1 MIDILVIEPD
11 EAARQRIVSHF
22 KGIDDYDAEGVADAD
37 HGMDVFD
44 DYESFNAAICA
55 ADEPTAALRV
65 IKRLRR
71 RRCAIPI
78 VVLVDGEPDPEARGL
93 IAELPMVALEEKPAD
108 TDVIHAALDE
118 VVAESRTMGFQGQL
132 ERISLIDMIQLFC
145 QTGKTGRLDI
155 HHWGQRGHIYFG
167 NGLVIH
173 AVQGELDGAEAFYRL
188 VSWESGTFQTEFGV
202 LPAIDTL
209 GNESLHGLLIEA
221 LRRKDEA
228 ARSDDLLVKRVES
241 PAELPDPSPGRL
253 DLLDTTPPIGR
264 RPVLEPD
271 VVTRLLDVEGAE
283 ALVVVSRSGAL
294 LQTTGLDA
302 DEEGP
307 LATLTAF
314 VGSSCEAARKP
325 IRAKRF
331 GSAIVVQSDKR
342 KLLVVNTRNF
352 FLGFVGSQHV
362 NVEGFRRKMLRAV
375 ARVASPGRRQRRQAS
390 RGERVES

>member
-11 EAARQRIVSHF
+11 ESARQRTVAHF
-22 KGIDDYDAEGVADAD
+22 KAIDDYDAEGVADPD

-44 DYESFNAAICA
+44 DYESFNAAVCGVDDLESA
-55 ADEPTAALRV
+55 RRV

-78 VVLVDGEPDPEARGL
+78 VVLVERAPSAEARAE
-93 IAELPMVALEEKPAD
+93 IAEMPMVALQVKPVD
-108 TDVIHAALDE
+108 IDVIHAALDE
-118 VVAESRTMGFQGQL
+118 VVAESRTMGFQGRL

-155 HHWGQRGHIYFG
+155 HHWGQRGHVYFG

-188 VSWESGTFQTEFGV
+188 VSWESGMFETEFGV

-228 ARSDDLLVKRVES
+228 ARTDELLVRRVEAA
-241 PAELPDPSPGRL
+241 PEPDPAPRRL
-253 DLLDTTPPIGR
+253 DLFEGTAPSGR
-264 RPVLEPD
+264 RPVLDPD

-283 ALVVVSRSGAL
+283 ALVVVSRSGTL

-302 DEEGP
+302 DEENQ

-331 GSAIVVQSDKR
+331 GSAIVVQSDQR

-362 NVEGFRRKMLRAV
+362 NVEGFRHKMLRAV
-375 ARVASPGRRQRRQAS
+375 ARVASPNRRRRRAAA
-390 RGERVES
+390 GEPVEP